1 MTPTP
6 AAVPGTADV
15 GAASA
20 PERRAAA
27 GTWPRWEPPISV
39 AAVVAVVV
47 VLAIGAWL
55 GLRGEWTPI
64 LDIAALEIRTAA
76 IPESWPLVGV
86 FSRFGWYHPGPLFIL
101 QGWLPYQ
108 LWGPAGLTVAIVAV
122 HLAALVT
129 AWWVARRIDRVAGGF
144 VLLAAVVV
152 LTTRA
157 PEQALEPWNPFAGLV
172 STVTLLVLAW
182 ASALRLPVGPIIML
196 PLGSYLLQS
205 HLGYVPLV
213 GLVVL
218 VAAALALFPGRD
230 RGRDVPWL
238 GWAIGT
244 ALAALLWLPV
254 AVQQLTRT
262 PGNLTAIVST
272 LGDGGQPLGAAAG
285 WATVSSAFALR
296 PYWTDGL
303 VVELPESAALPWWL
317 MLAVAALMW
326 SAARRD
332 WLPVRLLVVG
342 AAAIVAAFVA
352 VTTATGAPVE
362 YLVSWIPAVAATTIA
377 MSVWAITRRIAALR
391 PAPRQARVSAA
402 VSVVCVLL
410 AGLAAWHWAGASQQY
425 PGRGDASAALGAA
438 LLADAGAT
446 PFNLGADT
454 GTASP
459 ANAMD
464 IRSVFYGVL
473 AAAVRGG
480 ADVGVPVPIAWEVAG
495 VLPTDEQPRP
505 TYVLRNFDPARS
517 DGARVVATWVPLSND
532 ELAELGVIDAALS
545 ANPTAEQEEA
555 LTTRRAKLLQGR
567 VAMELVVPA
576 GGMVG
581 QS

>member
-6 AAVPGTADV
+6 AAMPAEVA
-15 GAASA
+15 AAST
-20 PERRAAA
+20 PDRREASAM
-27 GTWPRWEPPISV
+27 WPRWEPPLSV
-39 AAVVAVVV
+39 AAVAAVVV
-47 VLAIGAWL
+47 VLATGAWFS
-55 GLRGEWTPI
+55 LRGEWTPI

-108 LWGPAGLTVAIVAV
+108 LWGPAGLTFAIVAV

-129 AWWVARRIDRVAGGF
+129 AWWVARRIDRLAGGF

-182 ASALRLPVGPIIML
+182 ASAQRLPVGPIIML

-218 VAAALALFPGRD
+218 VAAALALLPGRG
-230 RGRDVPWL
+230 RGRDIPWV
-238 GWAIGT
+238 GWAIGA

-254 AVQQLTRT
+254 AVQQLTST

-272 LGDGGQPLGAAAG
+272 LGEGGEPLGAAAG
-285 WATVSSAFALR
+285 WAAISSAFAVR

-303 VVELPESAALPWWL
+303 VVQLPESATLPWWL
-317 MLAVAALMW
+317 VLAVAALVW
-326 SAARRD
+326 SSTRRD
-332 WLPVRLLVVG
+332 WLPVRLLVVCV
-342 AAAIVAAFVA
+342 AAIVAAFIA

-377 MSVWAITRRIAALR
+377 MSAWAITRNVAALGS
-391 PAPRQARVSAA
+391 APRQAG
-402 VSVVCVLL
+402 VSVMVSVISVLL

-425 PGRGDASAALGAA
+425 PGRGEASAALGEA
-438 LLADAGAT
+438 LVADAGAT

-473 AAAVRGG
+473 ATAVRGG

-505 TYVLRNFDPARS
+505 TYVLRNFDPGRA
-517 DGARVVATWVPLSND
+517 DGARVVATWVPLSDD
-532 ELAELGVIDAALS
+532 ELAELRGIDAALS
-545 ANPTAEQEEA
+545 ATPTAAQEEV